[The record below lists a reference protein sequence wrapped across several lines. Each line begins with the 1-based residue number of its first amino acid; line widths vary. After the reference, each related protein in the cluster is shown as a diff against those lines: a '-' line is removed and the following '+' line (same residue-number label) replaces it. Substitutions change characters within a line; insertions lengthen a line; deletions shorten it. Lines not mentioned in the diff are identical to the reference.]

1 VTADASAL
9 YPAAEGRG
17 AAWFRTLRA
26 VLERMERSE
35 SPAGPGAAGSAHAAD
50 AADITDAADVA
61 DTAHAAPS
69 AGSEP
74 DAVWEPRGGAGT
86 APQTAPD
93 PSLPGRLRRLC
104 PEAAEVP
111 PDALDGLLAG
121 HAGRIAELCR
131 AFGLGAGPLLTALGR
146 GLEPG
151 ELDASTAEAVADG
164 AEGLG
169 DLIASGSVTVRRDG
183 RSTTLIAAL
192 TVGDTR
198 GPVRLGGEPWERRGL
213 TDVWLCAVRPQSRPV
228 DTGRALLERILP
240 QIGVLRAQL
249 RAVGDRE
256 LHIGLHS
263 VDPAADADLVAA
275 RLEAW
280 RSAVEQLGPPAI
292 VWEQA

>member
-1 VTADASAL
+1 MTADASAL
-9 YPAAEGRG
+9 YPAAESRG

-26 VLERMERSE
+26 VLERMERAE
-35 SPAGPGAAGSAHAAD
+35 SPAAPGHPGSAA
-50 AADITDAADVA
+50 TD
-61 DTAHAAPS
+61 
-69 AGSEP
+69 GSEGAES
-74 DAVWEPRGGAGT
+74 DAVWETVPEPGAAPRTGL
-86 APQTAPD
+86 D
-93 PSLPGRLRRLC
+93 PALPGRLRLLC
-104 PEAAEVP
+104 LEAAEVP

-121 HAGRIAELCR
+121 HAGRVAELCN
-131 AFGLGAGPLLTALGR
+131 AFGLDAAPLLTALGR

-151 ELDASTAEAVADG
+151 ELDPTTAGAAADG
-164 AEGLG
+164 ADGLG

-192 TVGDTR
+192 TVGDAR
-198 GPVRLGGEPWERRGL
+198 GPVRLAGEPWERRGL
-213 TDVWLCAVRPQSRPV
+213 TDVWLCAVRPQGRPV
-228 DTGRALLERILP
+228 DTGKALLERILP